1 MEGRFVMRDTE
12 QKIREVDATMAME
25 GMPLTDEDK
34 NRLRD
39 IFEGRTT
46 VESTVQALIRKHS
59 PKKRAACERV

>member
-1 MEGRFVMRDTE
+1 MRDIE
-12 QKIREVDATMAME
+12 QKIRGVDATMAME

-46 VESTVQALIRKHS
+46 VEGTVQALIQKHS
-59 PKKRAACERV
+59 QKRRTAYERV

>member
-1 MEGRFVMRDTE
+1 MRDTE

-34 NRLRD
+34 SRLRD

-46 VESTVQALIRKHS
+46 VERTVQALIKKHS
-59 PKKRAACERV
+59 QKSSTAYERV